1 MHSAWGVAD
10 WVRQSGET
18 NRMKINPWYL
28 ATPAPLALLWANEA
42 LGAQLVVLGVTLG
55 IFFAT
60 LSLRRPAPKDA
71 TTSHH

>member
-1 MHSAWGVAD
+1 
-10 WVRQSGET
+10 
-18 NRMKINPWYL
+18 MKINPWYL
-28 ATPAPLALLWANEA
+28 AAPAPLALLWANEA